1 MQVVLIVQTL
11 VFNNKYRFYEV
22 STVNLF
28 FSAFGPFFTRSG
40 LTKFGIAV
48 ALAGSA
54 LLMSACDNQRIAE
67 LEEGVATEGD
77 VKIKFGEPEKIWEG
91 ADGARIFE
99 YNRQPAGAKN
109 YMITIGTDGKMSS
122 LKQVLTPANFA
133 KIEPGMPMETV
144 RKMLGKPMKI
154 TPYELKKTWHYD
166 WRYIDG
172 ANVSDTKIFTVVF
185 NSDLRV
191 LSTGSMDD
199 PALTPK

>member
-1 MQVVLIVQTL
+1 MRI
-11 VFNNKYRFYEV
+11 F
-22 STVNLF
+22 S
-28 FSAFGPFFTRSG
+28 SAFKTIFGTSG
-40 LTKFGIAV
+40 LVKFGLV
-48 ALAGSA
+48 AALVGSA
-54 LLMSACDNQRIAE
+54 LLMTGCDNQRIAE

-77 VKIKFGEPEKIWEG
+77 VKIKFGEPEKIWDG
-91 ADGARIFE
+91 ADGPRIFE

-109 YMITIGTDGKMSS
+109 YMITIGTDGKMSA

-191 LSTGSMDD
+191 LSTGSIDD
-199 PALTPK
+199 PALSPK

>member
-1 MQVVLIVQTL
+1 MRI
-11 VFNNKYRFYEV
+11 F
-22 STVNLF
+22 S
-28 FSAFGPFFTRSG
+28 SAFGAILGTSG
-40 LTKFGIAV
+40 LVTFGLVA
-48 ALAGSA
+48 ALAGSV
-54 LLMSACDNQRIAE
+54 LLITGCDNQRIAE

-77 VKIKFGEPEKIWEG
+77 VKIKFGEPEKVW
-91 ADGARIFE
+91 DGTGGTRIFE

-109 YMITIGTDGKMSS
+109 YMITIGTDGKMGA

-191 LSTGSMDD
+191 LSTGSIDD